1 MRMFAVAVST
11 LLLTSGH
18 TFAEVKVAVSI
29 KPIHALVASVMQG
42 IGTPTLIVDG
52 MNSPHTYNMKPSDAA
67 ALEQAE
73 VIFWVGH
80 ELEAFLE
87 KPLEAL
93 GQKATIISLLDTEGI
108 KTLPVREDQNFQR
121 HEDEAEHQH
130 DSADSH
136 IWLDPEN
143 AKVLI
148 ASIAATLSKADA
160 GNAAAYQANAEKTL
174 RKLDTLS
181 AELETSLA
189 TVQGKGFIVFHDA
202 YQYFENRFGLS
213 ASGAISINPENPPGA
228 KQIAMLQKRITDDNI
243 QCVFAEPQF
252 DNKLVNVILEGTS
265 AKSATLDPMGAALDA
280 GPELYENLLRDLAQN
295 LATCL
300 SP

>member
-1 MRMFAVAVST
+1 MRKLALAVST

-18 TFAEVKVAVSI
+18 TFAEIKVAVSI
-29 KPIHALVASVMQG
+29 KPIHSLVASVMQG

-52 MNSPHTYNMKPSDAA
+52 SNSPHTYNMKPSNVA

-93 GQKATIISLLDTEGI
+93 GQKATIISLLDNEAI
-108 KTLPVREDQNFQR
+108 KTLPVRDDQNFQR

-130 DSADSH
+130 DGADAH

-143 AKVLI
+143 AKAII
-148 ASIAATLSKADA
+148 ANIAATLSKADA
-160 GNAAAYQANAEKTL
+160 VNATAYQANAEKTL

-202 YQYFENRFGLS
+202 YQYFETRFGLKV
-213 ASGAISINPENPPGA
+213 SGAISINPENPPGA
-228 KQIAMLQKRITDDNI
+228 KQITMLQKRITDDNI

-252 DNKLVNVILEGTS
+252 DNKLVNLILEGTS
-265 AKSATLDPMGAALDA
+265 AKSATLDPMGAALDQ

-295 LATCL
+295 LAACL